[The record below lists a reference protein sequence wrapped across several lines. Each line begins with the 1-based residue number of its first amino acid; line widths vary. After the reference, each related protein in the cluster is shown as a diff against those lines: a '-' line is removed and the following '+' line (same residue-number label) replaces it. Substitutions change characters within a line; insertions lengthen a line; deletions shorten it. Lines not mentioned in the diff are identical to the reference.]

1 MDFGQAIKN
10 CLNNYATF
18 TGRAGRAE
26 FWWFVLFN
34 FLVTMAASVIWHRLG
49 NLAGLALLLPLI
61 AVGTRRLHD
70 TGKSG
75 WFQLLWFVPVI
86 GFILLVIWMAQA
98 ADAAPN
104 EYGPPPGAEPVVAP
118 LPPGAV

>member
-1 MDFGQAIKN
+1 MDFGQAIKT

-49 NLAGLALLLPLI
+49 NLAGLALLVPLL

-86 GFILLVIWMAQA
+86 GFILLVIWMAQKS
-98 ADAAPN
+98 DAGPN
-104 EYGPPPGAEPVVAP
+104 EYGPAPDTEPLAAVPPGTV
-118 LPPGAV
+118 